1 MEVLESEDRLLKPVE
16 GVVSED
22 VEEMDEDN
30 LLREKEFEKE
40 EEEEV
45 IEVKG

>member
-1 MEVLESEDRLLKPVE
+1 MEVLESEDRLLKSDE
-16 GVVSED
+16 GVVSD
-22 VEEMDEDN
+22 NVEEMDEDN

-40 EEEEV
+40 EEEM

>member
-1 MEVLESEDRLLKPVE
+1 MEVLESEDRLLKSDE
-16 GVVSED
+16 RVVSED

-40 EEEEV
+40 EEEV

>member
-1 MEVLESEDRLLKPVE
+1 M
-16 GVVSED
+16 SED

-40 EEEEV
+40 EEEV

>member
-1 MEVLESEDRLLKPVE
+1 MEVLESEDRLLKSDE

-40 EEEEV
+40 DEEEV

>member
-1 MEVLESEDRLLKPVE
+1 MEVLESEDRLMKSVE

-40 EEEEV
+40 EEEV

>member
-1 MEVLESEDRLLKPVE
+1 MEVSESEDRLLKPVE

-30 LLREKEFEKE
+30 LLREKSLK
-40 EEEEV
+40 
-45 IEVKG
+45 KRRRR

>member
-1 MEVLESEDRLLKPVE
+1 MEVLESEDRLLKSVE

-40 EEEEV
+40 EEEV

>member
-1 MEVLESEDRLLKPVE
+1 MEVLESEDRLLKSDE

-40 EEEEV
+40 EEEV

>member
-1 MEVLESEDRLLKPVE
+1 MEVLESEDRLLKLVE

-40 EEEEV
+40 EEEV

>member
-1 MEVLESEDRLLKPVE
+1 MEVLESEDRLLKSVE

-40 EEEEV
+40 EEEV
-45 IEVKG
+45 REVKG

>member
-1 MEVLESEDRLLKPVE
+1 MEVLESEDRLLKSVE

-40 EEEEV
+40 EEDV

>member
-1 MEVLESEDRLLKPVE
+1 MEVLESEDRLLKSVE

-30 LLREKEFEKE
+30 LLREKEFEK
-40 EEEEV
+40 
-45 IEVKG
+45 

>member
-1 MEVLESEDRLLKPVE
+1 MEVLESEDRLLKSVE

>member
-1 MEVLESEDRLLKPVE
+1 MEVLGNEDRLLKSDE

-40 EEEEV
+40 EEEV